1 MSYVITIDGPAGA
14 GKSSVA
20 KDIARELGINY
31 LDTGAIYRAIA
42 LILAQAEVNPDN
54 EEYLR
59 EALSKI
65 RVELRYGKVLV
76 NDFDVSGEIRTPEVD
91 ELASVYSALPVV
103 RQALLGLQQEQEK
116 HGSIVAEGRDV
127 GSVVFPNA
135 LVKFFLTASP
145 EARAKFFLTASPQAR
160 AKRRYLERINNGK
173 DADYDEILAA
183 IIERDK
189 NDSSR
194 KTAPLTVP
202 EGAVYL
208 DTSDM
213 TEEEA
218 VKFIIE
224 HVKAE
229 GR

>member
-20 KDIARELGINY
+20 KDIARELDINY
-31 LDTGAIYRAIA
+31 LDTGAIYRATA
-42 LILAQAEVNPDN
+42 LILAEAEIKPGDD
-54 EEYLR
+54 EYMR

-65 RVELRYGKVLV
+65 RVELKGGRVLV

-103 RQALLGLQQEQEK
+103 REALLGLQREQQK

-135 LVKFFLTASP
+135 MVKIFMTASP
-145 EARAKFFLTASPQAR
+145 EARAK
-160 AKRRYLERINNGK
+160 RRYSERISKGK
-173 DADYDEILAA
+173 PADYDEILAA
-183 IIERDK
+183 IVERDK
-189 NDSSR
+189 HDSTR
-194 KTAPLTVP
+194 ETAPLTVP
-202 EGAVYL
+202 EGAIIL

-213 TEEEA
+213 TEQQA
-218 VKFIIE
+218 TQFIID
-224 HVKAE
+224 HVKAALSQ
-229 GR
+229 

>member
-31 LDTGAIYRAIA
+31 LDTGAIYRATA
-42 LILAQAEVNPDN
+42 LILAEAEIKPGDD
-54 EEYLR
+54 EYMR

-65 RVELRYGKVLV
+65 RVELKGGKVLV

-91 ELASVYSALPVV
+91 ELSSVYSALPVV
-103 RQALLGLQQEQEK
+103 REALLGLQREQQK

-135 LVKFFLTASP
+135 MVKIFMTASP
-145 EARAKFFLTASPQAR
+145 EARAK
-160 AKRRYLERINNGK
+160 RRYSERISKGK
-173 DADYDEILAA
+173 PADYDEILAA
-183 IIERDK
+183 IVERDK
-189 NDSSR
+189 HDSTR
-194 KTAPLTVP
+194 ETAPLTVP
-202 EGAVYL
+202 EGAIIL

-213 TEEEA
+213 TEQQVTE
-218 VKFIIE
+218 FIIN
-224 HVKAE
+224 HVKAALSQ
-229 GR
+229 

>member
-20 KDIARELGINY
+20 KNVARELGINY

-42 LILAQAEVNPDN
+42 LILAEAEIKPGND
-54 EEYLR
+54 EYLR
-59 EALSKI
+59 EALGEI
-65 RVELRYGKVLV
+65 RVELRDGKVLV

-127 GSVVFPNA
+127 GSVVFPDA
-135 LVKFFLTASP
+135 LVKIFLTASP
-145 EARAKFFLTASPQAR
+145 EARAK
-160 AKRRYLERINNGK
+160 RRYSERISKGK
-173 DADYDEILAA
+173 PADYDAILAA
-183 IIERDK
+183 IVERDK
-189 NDSSR
+189 NDSTRAAS
-194 KTAPLTVP
+194 PLTVP

-213 TEEEA
+213 TEQQ
-218 VKFIIE
+218 VTQFIIE
-224 HVKAE
+224 HVKAALSQ
-229 GR
+229 

>member
-42 LILAQAEVNPDN
+42 LILAEAEVKPDN

-65 RVELRYGKVLV
+65 RVELLDGKVLV

-91 ELASVYSALPVV
+91 ELASVYSALPAV
-103 RQALLGLQQEQEK
+103 REALLGLQQEQEK
-116 HGSIVAEGRDV
+116 HGPIVAEGRDV
-127 GSVVFPNA
+127 GSVVFPN
-135 LVKFFLTASP
+135 
-145 EARAKFFLTASPQAR
+145 ARAKFFLTASPQAR
-160 AKRRYLERINNGK
+160 AKRRYLERIAKGK
-173 DADYDEILAA
+173 DANYDEILSA
-183 IIERDK
+183 IIERDA
-189 NDSSR
+189 NDTSR

-213 TEEEA
+213 SEQE
-218 VKFIIE
+218 VVSFIIE
-224 HVKAE
+224 HVNGGSKSQ
-229 GR
+229 

>member
-14 GKSSVA
+14 GKSS
-20 KDIARELGINY
+20 IARRAAHELGVQY

-42 LILAQAEVNPDN
+42 LILAQAEIGPHDG
-54 EEYLR
+54 EYLR

-65 RVELRYGKVLV
+65 RVELKDGRVLV

-103 RQALLGLQQEQEK
+103 RKALLGLQQDQEK

-135 LVKFFLTASP
+135 
-145 EARAKFFLTASPQAR
+145 RAKFFLTASPQAR
-160 AKRRYLERINNGK
+160 AKRRYLERVSKGK
-173 DADYDEILAA
+173 AANYDEILAA

-189 NDSSR
+189 NDSTRDAS
-194 KTAPLTVP
+194 PLSVP
-202 EGAVYL
+202 EGAIYL

-213 TEEEA
+213 TEDQ
-218 VKFIIE
+218 VLDFVLGR
-224 HVKAE
+224 VKAE
-229 GR
+229 LAK